1 MKKTFPLDIEGKHRD
16 RVLDAA
22 KHEIRKY
29 VRRERRKPLP
39 EGMDYWDFDCK
50 FGITAQDATGVHF
63 STITALIDAAAQEGA
78 AAFYLE
84 VVAKGAKRAV
94 RG

>member
-16 RVLDAA
+16 RVIEAA

-29 VRRERRKPLP
+29 IRRERRKPLP

-50 FGITAQDATGVHF
+50 FGTTAQDATGVHF
-63 STITALIDAAAQEGA
+63 ATITALIDAAAQSGA

-84 VVAKGAKRAV
+84 LLAKAAKRAV